1 LNQSRD
7 GEVVCQGRVLV
18 TDLCAAG
25 STAHA
30 YPDIDNTPKSGS
42 SILALDGLIE
52 HVLEPIRAH
61 FGSLTITHGFTS
73 LALIN
78 RVPRGVTRGLDQ
90 HCSHEIN
97 TRGNRI
103 CPRDGASADIYVGG
117 IASGELAGYIYNHLP
132 FDRMYLYG
140 RDCPLHVSHS
150 PQGYLRQVT
159 LMLTNRGGRRVPRTL
174 KPRQIERELD
184 PLC

>member
-1 LNQSRD
+1 MNQSRD

-30 YPDIDNTPKSGS
+30 HPDIDNTPKSGS

-140 RDCPLHVSHS
+140 RDCPLHVSYS
-150 PQGYLRQVT
+150 PQTAASQTV
-159 LMLTNRGGRRVPRTL
+159 LMLVGAGGKRIPRVVRSSDISGAL
-174 KPRQIERELD
+174 SD
-184 PLC
+184 YC